1 MSYYVKTSRDLSRV
15 NMNTRAVIAC
25 AGLWSALAFIL
36 NLLWEIGHVRLY
48 TIGMQADS
56 LRIAQAVFHC
66 SLGDV
71 VIALAM
77 FALAGILLRRAD
89 WPALRPWTGG
99 VIVVIGAM
107 AFTAW
112 SEWYNVYRAGNWGY
126 TASMPMI
133 FGIGISPLL
142 QWLILPPM
150 MVGAFRFLGPLV
162 FGLHSSRSPIPLH
175 LPDGP
180 SDRA

>member
-1 MSYYVKTSRDLSRV
+1 
-15 NMNTRAVIAC
+15 MNTRAVIAC

-77 FALAGILLRRAD
+77 FALAGIVLWRAD
-89 WPALRPWTGG
+89 WPASRPWAGG
-99 VIVVIGAM
+99 IIVVIGAM

-112 SEWYNVYRAGNWGY
+112 SEWYNVYRAGNWSY

-133 FGIGISPLL
+133 FGIGLSPLL
-142 QWLILPPM
+142 QWLILPPVV
-150 MVGAFRFLGPLV
+150 VGAYRTLGRVLFV
-162 FGLHSSRSPIPLH
+162 RHRSQSPVPTRHIAALG
-175 LPDGP
+175 D
-180 SDRA
+180 D